1 MDADERFLKEQRIL
15 KAASGDETAL
25 DIAVRENMGLVRSIV
40 RRFVGRGCE
49 PEDLV
54 QIGSIGL
61 IKAIRNFDP
70 NFDVCFSTYAVPMI
84 SGEIK
89 RFLRDDGP
97 VKVSRTL
104 KELYLKI
111 RTAAE
116 ELRQK
121 NGRDATP
128 AEIAENI
135 KVGIEE
141 VVMALEASLP
151 VESLYGGCSD
161 EGDSVYLIDKIANN
175 ENVSEEQFALLKDG
189 TSEYEQLINSISLFE
204 TMRHLTEEE
213 QKIIRFRYF
222 KEFTQTDAAKVLG
235 ISQVQVS
242 RLEKKILGKM
252 RNLMDA

>member
-97 VKVSRTL
+97 VKVSRT
-104 KELYLKI
+104 
-111 RTAAE
+111 
-116 ELRQK
+116 
-121 NGRDATP
+121 
-128 AEIAENI
+128 
-135 KVGIEE
+135 
-141 VVMALEASLP
+141 
-151 VESLYGGCSD
+151 
-161 EGDSVYLIDKIANN
+161 
-175 ENVSEEQFALLKDG
+175 
-189 TSEYEQLINSISLFE
+189 
-204 TMRHLTEEE
+204 
-213 QKIIRFRYF
+213 
-222 KEFTQTDAAKVLG
+222 
-235 ISQVQVS
+235 
-242 RLEKKILGKM
+242 
-252 RNLMDA
+252 